1 MLVLN
6 VTRCSVYVVVVVV
19 YTPGTVHIIDTTLV
33 TQ

>member
-6 VTRCSVYVVVVVV
+6 VTRCSVYVYVVV